1 MTVGVPGNITKLA
14 TFVVTDTPT
23 NLHFVNGTGADALVI
38 KCGDDTVPEKAYTV
52 TPDTAADDVAAGFKI
67 AFVPNQMETYAGK
80 DLVISYKA
88 ELLASAKSDLAENV
102 GNPNTAKL
110 EYTNKI
116 GTDGTEE
123 SNGKGEI
130 GDSATVYT
138 FMIKIVKKKDS
149 TDGDVMSGVVFDLYK
164 EYNDGEADKRP
175 SGAKAIADA
184 DATEL
189 GLTVTQGKHWARLG
203 TKTTNDQGII
213 SVEGLSNGKYKL
225 IETKTD
231 KEYNLLQKP
240 VDVSLTIQYTTN
252 WGINETY
259 EDGKLVKKTYK
270 NTTFNSA
277 ADKNATLTAN
287 PVTTVVNRKGI
298 NLPVTGGF
306 GTLLFSAI
314 GALLVVGGVG
324 VLMSTKKKKGNG

>member
-1 MTVGVPGNITKLA
+1 M
-14 TFVVTDTPT
+14 
-23 NLHFVNGTGADALVI
+23 
-38 KCGDDTVPEKAYTV
+38 
-52 TPDTAADDVAAGFKI
+52 
-67 AFVPNQMETYAGK
+67 
-80 DLVISYKA
+80 
-88 ELLASAKSDLAENV
+88 
-102 GNPNTAKL
+102 
-110 EYTNKI
+110 
-116 GTDGTEE
+116 
-123 SNGKGEI
+123 
-130 GDSATVYT
+130 
-138 FMIKIVKKKDS
+138 
-149 TDGDVMSGVVFDLYK
+149 
-164 EYNDGEADKRP
+164 
-175 SGAKAIADA
+175 
-184 DATEL
+184 
-189 GLTVTQGKHWARLG
+189 
-203 TKTTNDQGII
+203 I

-306 GTLLFSAI
+306 GTLLFSGI

-324 VLMSTKKKKGNG
+324 VLMSIKKKKGNV

>member
-1 MTVGVPGNITKLA
+1 M
-14 TFVVTDTPT
+14 
-23 NLHFVNGTGADALVI
+23 
-38 KCGDDTVPEKAYTV
+38 
-52 TPDTAADDVAAGFKI
+52 
-67 AFVPNQMETYAGK
+67 
-80 DLVISYKA
+80 
-88 ELLASAKSDLAENV
+88 
-102 GNPNTAKL
+102 
-110 EYTNKI
+110 
-116 GTDGTEE
+116 
-123 SNGKGEI
+123 
-130 GDSATVYT
+130 
-138 FMIKIVKKKDS
+138 
-149 TDGDVMSGVVFDLYK
+149 YK
-164 EYNDGEADKRP
+164 EYNDGEADKLP

-270 NTTFNSA
+270 TRP
-277 ADKNATLTAN
+277 LTQ
-287 PVTTVVNRKGI
+287 
-298 NLPVTGGF
+298 
-306 GTLLFSAI
+306 LLI
-314 GALLVVGGVG
+314 RMLL
-324 VLMSTKKKKGNG
+324 LLQIL